1 MDIVSEILRYIIIF
15 GGFILGIV
23 NIVDAIKSSYK
34 RRISDAPW
42 SKWAYALLGF
52 YWCATY
58 SILMLIPIEEKYEF
72 TSSWIRPSISF
83 LVMLL
88 LLGKQ
93 KPVYLPDIIKN
104 NIKKIKERREKTMHG
119 QH

>member
-1 MDIVSEILRYIIIF
+1 MDIISEILRYIIIF
-15 GGFILGIV
+15 GGFVLGVV
-23 NIVDAIKSSYK
+23 NTIDAIKQSYK

-52 YWCATY
+52 YWCVTY
-58 SILMLIPIEEKYEF
+58 TILMFIPMEKKYEF
-72 TSSWIRPSISF
+72 TSSWIRPSLSF

-93 KPVYLPDIIKN
+93 KSVYLPDLIKEK
-104 NIKKIKERREKTMHG
+104 IQKIKLRRGQTMHG
-119 QH
+119 KL

>member
-1 MDIVSEILRYIIIF
+1 MDIVSEILRYIIII

-23 NIVDAIKSSYK
+23 NIIDAIKQSYK
-34 RRISDAPW
+34 RRITDAPW

-58 SILMLIPIEEKYEF
+58 IILMFIPDADKYEF
-72 TSSWIRPSISF
+72 TSSWIRPSFSF
-83 LVMLL
+83 LVILL

-93 KPVYLPDIIKN
+93 KSVYLPDVIKN
-104 NIKKIKERREKTMHG
+104 SIKKIKDRRGRILNGKH
-119 QH
+119 

>member
-1 MDIVSEILRYIIIF
+1 MDIVSEILRYLIIF
-15 GGFILGIV
+15 GGFILGVV
-23 NIVDAIKSSYK
+23 NIIDAIRSLYK

-52 YWCATY
+52 YWSVTY
-58 SILMLIPIEEKYEF
+58 FILILIPMEHKYEF

-83 LVMLL
+83 LVILL

-93 KPVYLPDIIKN
+93 KPVYLPDIVRN
-104 NIKKIKERREKTMHG
+104 FIKKSKSK
-119 QH
+119 

>member
-1 MDIVSEILRYIIIF
+1 MDIVSEILRYLIIF

-23 NIVDAIKSSYK
+23 NTIDALKNSYK
-34 RRISDAPW
+34 RRVSDTPW

-52 YWCATY
+52 YWSVTY
-58 SILMLIPIEEKYEF
+58 SILILIPMEHKYEF

-83 LVMLL
+83 LVILL

-93 KPVYLPDIIKN
+93 KPVYLPDIVRN
-104 NIKKIKERREKTMHG
+104 FIKKSKSK
-119 QH
+119 

>member
-1 MDIVSEILRYIIIF
+1 MLMDIISEILRYLIIF
-15 GGFILGIV
+15 GGFILGVV

-58 SILMLIPIEEKYEF
+58 SILMIVPEVDKYEF

-83 LVMLL
+83 LVILL

-104 NIKKIKERREKTMHG
+104 TIKKIKEKRGHPMHG
-119 QH
+119 

>member
-1 MDIVSEILRYIIIF
+1 MDIVSEILRYIIII

-23 NIVDAIKSSYK
+23 NVIDAIKQSYK

-58 SILMLIPIEEKYEF
+58 IILMFIPSEGKYEF
-72 TSSWIRPSISF
+72 TSSWIRPSLSF
-83 LVMLL
+83 LVILL

-93 KPVYLPDIIKN
+93 KSVYLPDLIRES
-104 NIKKIKERREKTMHG
+104 IKKIKLRRGRIMHG
-119 QH
+119 

>member
-1 MDIVSEILRYIIIF
+1 MDIISEILRYLIIF

-23 NIVDAIKSSYK
+23 NTIDALKNSYK
-34 RRISDAPW
+34 RRISDTPW

-58 SILMLIPIEEKYEF
+58 SILSVIPIAEKYEF
-72 TSSWIRPSISF
+72 TSSWIRPSLSF
-83 LVMLL
+83 LVILL

-93 KPVYLPDIIKN
+93 KPVYLPDIIKSG
-104 NIKKIKERREKTMHG
+104 IKKLKDKRGHTMHG
-119 QH
+119 KH